1 MKKATRLH
9 GMFCAALVWAGLAM
23 PALAEDKVWEI
34 KSNDTL
40 GVIIAKTYPGYANRQ
55 AIMQELLK
63 GSPDAFANKDI
74 NHLIV
79 GKKLDLPDASKIP
92 GLQPPPPIEKVD
104 RPDAEQNFKELEAR
118 RVELEASVKSLEAE
132 NQDKNT
138 ELERL
143 NAKLQAQQQVAEES
157 KTQLADAQRKNDALL
172 NDLQQA
178 RAATE
183 LAEKKASGAGSL
195 PWILLGLLTLVT
207 LPLLWL
213 LWQKREQPLAV
224 VAGLPVEGKPTER
237 DVPQNER
244 VVPSEAVAVSGVPL
258 AETVPVLP
266 EEASPAVVDES
277 PDAELKLDI
286 ARAYMDLRD
295 TSAAADMLQDVLL
308 EGGSRQRQEA
318 REILSFIA

>member
-1 MKKATRLH
+1 
-9 GMFCAALVWAGLAM
+9 MFCAAFVWAGLSM

-63 GSPDAFANKDI
+63 GNPDAFANKDI

-79 GKKLDLPDASKIP
+79 GKKLDLPDASKIS
-92 GLQPPPPIEKVD
+92 GLQPPPPEKTVD
-104 RPDAEQNFKELEAR
+104 VPDAEQKLKGLEAR

-132 NQDKNT
+132 NQAKKA
-138 ELERL
+138 ELEKL
-143 NAKLQAQQQVAEES
+143 NAKLQAQQQVAEEA
-157 KTQLADAQRKNDALL
+157 KTQLTDARRENGALL

-178 RAATE
+178 RAATA
-183 LAEKKASGAGSL
+183 LAEKKVSGFGSL

-224 VAGLPVEGKPTER
+224 AVLPVEGKPAER
-237 DVPQNER
+237 EVPQNER
-244 VVPSEAVAVSGVPL
+244 VVPSGAVAVSGVSL
-258 AETVPVLP
+258 AEAVPVLP
-266 EEASPAVVDES
+266 EEESPAVIDDS
-277 PDAELKLDI
+277 PDAGLKLDI

-295 TSAAADMLQDVLL
+295 TGAAVDMLQDVLL